1 MQIVKYF
8 PHAVVLVLLAL
19 AGVFQSPSFA
29 YASVLALMVLL
40 CGEALE
46 LYRSIHE
53 KKNSPIDDIL
63 KRKLQ
68 DVEARIAT
76 VEYGTT
82 AEECW
87 EFVLINEMEEQ
98 NESQNYFNTAG
109 F

>member
-19 AGVFQSPSFA
+19 AGVFQSSSFA
-29 YASVLALMVLL
+29 YASVFALLTLL
-40 CGEALE
+40 GGEALE
-46 LYRSIHE
+46 LYRTVHE
-53 KKNSPIDDIL
+53 KKNSPIDEIL

-76 VEYGTT
+76 VEYG
-82 AEECW
+82 
-87 EFVLINEMEEQ
+87 IKQ
-98 NESQNYFNTAG
+98 RG